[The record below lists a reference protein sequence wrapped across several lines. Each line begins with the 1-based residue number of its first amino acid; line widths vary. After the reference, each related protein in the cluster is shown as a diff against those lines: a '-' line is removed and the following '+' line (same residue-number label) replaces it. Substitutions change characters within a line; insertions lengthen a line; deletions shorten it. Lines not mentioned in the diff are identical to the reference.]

1 MRMLLF
7 LTSLATGFLPGVVA
21 ADPTAALKLARSGDF
36 DTIFEARCA
45 QDVGQPP
52 AVCRAAVARAGD
64 AAAVV
69 VTFPNGFARTLTLA
83 DGKFLR
89 GNPTMSGV
97 GTDTEWRLMDGTY
110 HIRVDDQRF
119 ELPARLVFQE

>member
-1 MRMLLF
+1 MHMLLF
-7 LTSLATGFLPGVVA
+7 FISVATGFLPGAAA
-21 ADPTAALKLARSGDF
+21 ADLSAAMKLARSAEF
-36 DTIFEARCA
+36 NTISEVRCA
-45 QDVGQPP
+45 QDAGQMLI
-52 AVCRAAVARAGD
+52 VCRAAFARAGD

-97 GTDTEWRLMDGTY
+97 GTDTEWRLTDGTY
-110 HIRVDDQRF
+110 YIRVDDQRF
-119 ELPARLVFQE
+119 ELPARLVFEE

>member
-7 LTSLATGFLPGVVA
+7 LTSVATGFLPCVA
-21 ADPTAALKLARSGDF
+21 AAEPTAALKLARSGDF
-36 DTIFEARCA
+36 DTIFEVRCA
-45 QDVGQPP
+45 QDVRQQTV
-52 AVCRAAVARAGD
+52 VCRAAVARAGD

-69 VTFPNGFARTLTLA
+69 VTFPNGFAQTLTLA

-97 GTDTEWRLMDGTY
+97 GTDTEWRLTDGTFY
-110 HIRVDDQRF
+110 IRVDDQRF
-119 ELPARLVFQE
+119 ELPARLVFKV

>member
-1 MRMLLF
+1 MHMLLF
-7 LTSLATGFLPGVVA
+7 LTSVATGFLTGAVGA
-21 ADPTAALKLARSGDF
+21 EPTAALKLARAGDF
-36 DTIFEARCA
+36 DTIFEVRCA
-45 QDVGQPP
+45 QDAGQLPV
-52 AVCRAAVARAGD
+52 VCRAAVARADD

-97 GTDTEWRLMDGTY
+97 GTDTEWRLTDGTY
-110 HIRVDDQRF
+110 YIRVDDQRF
-119 ELPARLVFQE
+119 ELPARLVFEE